1 MKMRMLFAVLFLLSA
16 GAAGAACTDA
26 DKAALEKFDRDW
38 SVAGSSGDRATLE
51 KIYAKNYADLT
62 PGGARSRAD
71 VIDGMVTNAEAAKA
85 SGKSEPVPTQDFYE
99 INCTDRSALITHRVW
114 GTDGDGADAK
124 VWQAR
129 SIHQLEKID
138 GRWQVVSNAVHNLSD
153 EWIVGYKDLEWNLA
167 DLNADK
173 AWFERNLADDYWGV
187 DSKTGAMENKAAAL
201 ASVGEGKTTVAVT
214 TDMDVQVDGDNGRV
228 SGIYHTE
235 GTDKDGKMFKR
246 SLRYID
252 TFVKRDGRWQI
263 WSSQA
268 TPIKE

>member
-26 DKAALEKFDRDW
+26 DKAALENFARDRK
-38 SVAGSSGDRATLE
+38 T
-51 KIYAKNYADLT
+51 
-62 PGGARSRAD
+62 
-71 VIDGMVTNAEAAKA
+71 VIDGMVKNAEAAKA

-235 GTDKDGKMFKR
+235 GTDKDGKVFKR